1 VVGAIWVTRSWISPG
16 QTEIKLTVARHEF
29 DQKDAQEDPL
39 VYLSSIPKPKILVCW
54 TLGCIPCLKFLII
67 CNKMK
72 DFFDEQGIEILPL
85 LISHHSNQPVVLWGY
100 AVVYLTGLIQKN
112 TLSRSPWQVLFPK
125 LTPYYDAQ
133 GQIFS
138 KFKVAGTPFT
148 VFLNKKNQ
156 VVAHKEGLQ
165 NWQDPKERAKL
176 DELIAQMKR

>member
-1 VVGAIWVTRSWISPG
+1 MVGAIWATRSWLSRQP
-16 QTEIKLTVARHEF
+16 EEVKLTIARHEF

-39 VYLSSIPKPKILVCW
+39 ISLSSIPKPKILVNW

-72 DFFDEQGIEILPL
+72 DFFDEQGVEFLPILV
-85 LISHHSNQPVVLWGY
+85 SHQSAQPIVLWGY
-100 AVVYLTGLIQKN
+100 AVVYLTGLLQKN

-133 GQIFS
+133 GQAHSTF
-138 KFKVAGTPFT
+138 KFVATPSI

-156 VVAHKEGLQ
+156 VIARKEGLQ

-176 DELIAQMKR
+176 NELIAKMKR